1 MCDYGRHLVAGRISD
16 NSSTSHAE
24 TISVLSVSHL
34 LRFASGFFGAL
45 IPRLGYFQQN
55 DPVFCCGF
63 FSEAAAVLRK
73 LAILFGALHDT
84 SPCLMGPHAPNRNWR
99 LTVKVPDQNLSSYG
113 TYRPFRGSGP
123 KLWGR
128 VQWPPATN
136 PSATGTTPASVSGSR
151 SSRQPLKR
159 KICSCRWPRRG
170 GDWLNKPRA

>member
-24 TISVLSVSHL
+24 TIAVLSVSHL

-55 DPVFCCGF
+55 GPVFRCGF

-84 SPCLMGPHAPNRNWR
+84 SPCLMGSACSKSELATHSQSSGSKLEVAW
-99 LTVKVPDQNLSSYG
+99 NLS
-113 TYRPFRGSGP
+113 
-123 KLWGR
+123 
-128 VQWPPATN
+128 A
-136 PSATGTTPASVSGSR
+136 VS
-151 SSRQPLKR
+151 
-159 KICSCRWPRRG
+159 WF
-170 GDWLNKPRA
+170 WT